1 MNNAGRFIYIKR
13 EEKLWITPR
22 KTRAATRTKR
32 RALCQ
37 TPGMLRL
44 ISRRPSSTVSAFIYA
59 CRWQFLHKNM
69 VIRSRPC
76 CASEF
81 ATALVRRLEPYYEG
95 QSEERL
101 MVAETLVRL
110 LDLVPDYQSQIV
122 PLLAEA
128 VEIDFDVADVACERA
143 LSLTVFRDWALE
155 HIRRKRLVDFNPSL
169 EPDLP
174 MPTLPRASKVY
185 IGHDGLLV
193 SESVSR

>member
-128 VEIDFDVADVACERA
+128 VEIDFDV
-143 LSLTVFRDWALE
+143 
-155 HIRRKRLVDFNPSL
+155 DFNPSL